1 NYADA
6 LVGVAGEGLNV
17 EQRKRLTIGVELVA
31 KPKLLLFLDEPTSG
45 LDSQTAWSIC
55 KLMRKLADHGQ
66 AILCT
71 IHQPSALIMAEFDR
85 LLFLQK
91 GGRTAYFGDLGKNCQ
106 TMIDYF
112 EKHGADPCPK
122 EANPAEWMLEVVGAA
137 PGSHAKQDYFEV
149 WRNSDEYRAVQ
160 NEITHME
167 TELVRLPRD
176 EDPEALLKYAAPIW
190 KQYLLVSWRAI
201 VQDWRS
207 PGYIYSKFFLIIVS
221 SILIGFSF
229 FKAKNTVQGL
239 TNQMLAIFMFTVQF
253 TTIIDQMLPFFVR
266 QREVY
271 EVREAPSRTYSWVA
285 FITGQITSELPYQII
300 VGTIAFFCWYYPVG
314 LYTNAEP
321 THSVTERGALM
332 WLFIT
337 SFFVYTST
345 FGQLCMSFNE
355 DIENAGTVAATLF
368 TLCLIFCGVMV
379 VPENMPRFWIFMY
392 RCNPFTYMIQGVLS
406 TGLARNKVVCAARE
420 LVSLQPP
427 KGQTCSS
434 FLDPYISVAG
444 GYYLPNND
452 GTCSFCSVDN
462 TDMFLHRIHALYS
475 ERWRNFGL
483 FITFIVINVVLTVF
497 FYWLARVPKGSRS
510 KTKK

>member
-1 NYADA
+1 
-6 LVGVAGEGLNV
+6 
-17 EQRKRLTIGVELVA
+17 
-31 KPKLLLFLDEPTSG
+31 
-45 LDSQTAWSIC
+45 
-55 KLMRKLADHGQ
+55 
-66 AILCT
+66 
-71 IHQPSALIMAEFDR
+71 MAEFDR